1 MSRRLQIIIVG
12 VLASIAMVIGGCSD
26 QLTDLKGIEIQDPDT
41 VSVYRNVDNFPNV
54 AIMCIDG
61 DALIMRSSNYD
72 DMMILH
78 IPDNDNNLCE

>member
-1 MSRRLQIIIVG
+1 MRRIAILLTA
-12 VLASIAMVIGGCSD
+12 LALITAACSD
-26 QLTDLKGIEIQDPDT
+26 QLTDLKGVEIQDPDT
-41 VSVYRNVDNFPNV
+41 VSVYRNVDNFPNI

-61 DALIMRSSNYD
+61 DALIMRSINYD